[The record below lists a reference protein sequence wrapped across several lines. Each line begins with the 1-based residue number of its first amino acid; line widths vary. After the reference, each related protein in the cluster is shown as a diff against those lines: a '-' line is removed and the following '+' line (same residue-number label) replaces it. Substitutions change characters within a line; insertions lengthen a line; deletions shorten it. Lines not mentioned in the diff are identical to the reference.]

1 MVYCWMSS
9 QIKTDGQ
16 RILLNNKNK
25 NPIFPP
31 YYYYYNLSYYI
42 LNFRAGLE
50 NDGWNSDF
58 EKKKKKLIQF
68 IMQNWFSYNY
78 IHVWFQF
85 QIFKEIFIYLKVI

>member
-42 LNFRAGLE
+42 LNFRADLE

-58 EKKKKKLIQF
+58 EKKKKINTIHYAKLIF
-68 IMQNWFSYNY
+68 IQLYSCLVSISNF
-78 IHVWFQF
+78 
-85 QIFKEIFIYLKVI
+85 